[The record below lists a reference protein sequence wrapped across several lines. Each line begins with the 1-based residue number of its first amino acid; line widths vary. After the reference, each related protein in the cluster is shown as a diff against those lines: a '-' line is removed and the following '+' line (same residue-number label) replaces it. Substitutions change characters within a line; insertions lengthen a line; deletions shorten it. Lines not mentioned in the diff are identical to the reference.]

1 MDSPSIVSERRPSA
15 DQTRWFAEEVQ
26 PNEPLLRGWLHAR
39 FPSVRDLD
47 DLIQES
53 YLRVLRAHAAGP
65 IRSAKAFL
73 FTTAHNL
80 AINHLARHRYEGPTA
95 LGERDSST
103 VLDEGASVPESVA
116 LAQELEMLTEA
127 IQSLPERC
135 REAFISRRLYRL
147 STREVATRLGISES
161 TVDAQC
167 IIALRKLAHFF
178 RQADR
183 PTTSAIKVGLVPEFR
198 RGGREGN
205 GKAHVLFKP

>member
-1 MDSPSIVSERRPSA
+1 MDSPSITSERPPSA

-26 PNEPLLRGWLHAR
+26 PNEPLLRAWLRAR

-47 DLIQES
+47 DLVQES
-53 YLRVLRAHAAGP
+53 YLHLLRAHAAGP

-80 AINHLARHRYEGPTA
+80 AINHLARRRYEGRKA
-95 LGERDSST
+95 LGDRDPST
-103 VLDEGASVPESVA
+103 VLDEGASVPEAVA
-116 LAQELEMLTEA
+116 LAQELEMLTKA

-147 STREVATRLGISES
+147 SQKEVAALLGISES

-183 PTTSAIKVGLVPEFR
+183 PAASAIRAGLVPEFR
-198 RGGREGN
+198 RRGREGK
-205 GKAHVLFKP
+205 GKAYA